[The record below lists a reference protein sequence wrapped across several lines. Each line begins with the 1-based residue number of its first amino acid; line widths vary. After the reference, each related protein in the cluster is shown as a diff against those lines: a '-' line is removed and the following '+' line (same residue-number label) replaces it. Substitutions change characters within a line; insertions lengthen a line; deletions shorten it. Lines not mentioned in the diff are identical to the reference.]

1 MRVAVILCLTA
12 VACQGSQSVEIPPPV
27 DASLIAMSGGLLHT
41 CAVTTTN
48 HVYCWC
54 WNRDGEIGDGSTT
67 DRPYATRIGNT
78 LRLGLPATGAAHSC
92 AVGAGGDA
100 YCWGLNLTGQIGDSS
115 VVSRT
120 MPTAVKGTL
129 SFGRVAGGGTFTCGI
144 SATDSSAYCWGWGRD
159 GELGSRPIQTCPTSG
174 GPEPCTRAPS
184 AVGGGLRFLAITT
197 GARHACALA
206 VDSTAY
212 CWGDNSAGQ
221 LGNGT
226 VADTALPLA
235 VSGGL
240 KFKLLTSGFSHTCG
254 LTAGGDAYCWG
265 DNTWEHLGET
275 VTRQALQPTAI
286 TGGIILLA
294 LGAGGAPGFPDSRVS
309 VLDIHADRE
318 CHARTRCGGRCDDGA
333 AGCARRRNHGTPRDQ
348 RPRAR
353 GVRGCGL
360 ARDRGHALHIRRGD
374 RISEHRRLGDD
385 SAHATT
391 RAQTKKSL
399 WLEDRDRTW
408 REWRR
413 RRGDPRW
420 RRAPLRVRQRRRSA

>member
-48 HVYCWC
+48 HVYCWG

-67 DRPYATRIGNT
+67 DRPYATQIGNT
-78 LRLGLPATGAAHSC
+78 LMLGLPAIGAAHSC

-100 YCWGLNLTGQIGDSS
+100 YCWGRNLTGQIGDSS

-120 MPTAVKGTL
+120 MPTAVKGSL
-129 SFGRVAGGGTFTCGI
+129 SFGQVAGGGTFTCGI
-144 SATDSSAYCWGWGRD
+144 SATESSGYCWGWGRD

-174 GPEPCTRAPS
+174 GPEPCARAPS

-265 DNTWEHLGET
+265 DNTWGQLGET
-275 VTRQALQPTAI
+275 VTGQALQPTAV
-286 TGGIILLA
+286 TGGIIFLA
-294 LGAGGAPGFPDSRVS
+294 LSAGAEHTCGIGTGNTAHCWGENGSGQLGASATETCTSASGRTVALCSHHPLPISTNQIFASIFAGGHHTCAITTGGKAYCWGENGNGQLGTGNTSGSDVP
-309 VLDIHADRE
+309 VLVA
-318 CHARTRCGGRCDDGA
+318 
-333 AGCARRRNHGTPRDQ
+333 NQP
-348 RPRAR
+348 
-353 GVRGCGL
+353 
-360 ARDRGHALHIRRGD
+360 
-374 RISEHRRLGDD
+374 
-385 SAHATT
+385 
-391 RAQTKKSL
+391 
-399 WLEDRDRTW
+399 
-408 REWRR
+408 
-413 RRGDPRW
+413 
-420 RRAPLRVRQRRRSA
+420 